1 MRKRITAGLLAV
13 VFCIIAILPAGC
25 SAQKGPSMVS
35 RGFERAVIDG
45 RQATRFVDSALA
57 AESETSGYLFSYYC
71 VDSSRI
77 VQYDSR
83 NVSDAR
89 LLLSLS
95 RGQTKSAPH
104 EVTTT
109 GTIVFSGEPDEKM
122 KDAVSAWAGADGSY
136 AVRSL
141 MGRGTFSFPQDER
154 SDRVS
159 YFIGVGFDEYAFRLQ
174 RYDVYQPRQGA
185 VGLAAEPEYR
195 QAGTVTVHAHIPK
208 QVVYCTAGKTANA

>member
-1 MRKRITAGLLAV
+1 MRKRITTGLLAV

-104 EVTTT
+104 GVTTT

-122 KDAVSAWAGADGSY
+122 KDAVSAWPEPTGGYAGPVAYGE
-136 AVRSL
+136 
-141 MGRGTFSFPQDER
+141 G
-154 SDRVS
+154 
-159 YFIGVGFDEYAFRLQ
+159 
-174 RYDVYQPRQGA
+174 DVFVPTR
-185 VGLAAEPEYR
+185 
-195 QAGTVTVHAHIPK
+195 
-208 QVVYCTAGKTANA
+208 

>member
-95 RGQTKSAPH
+95 RGQIKSAPH
-104 EVTTT
+104 GVTTT

-159 YFIGVGFDEYAFRLQ
+159 YFIRCRV
-174 RYDVYQPRQGA
+174 
-185 VGLAAEPEYR
+185 
-195 QAGTVTVHAHIPK
+195 
-208 QVVYCTAGKTANA
+208 

>member
-104 EVTTT
+104 GVTTT

-154 SDRVS
+154 SDRVY
-159 YFIGVGFDEYAFRLQ
+159 YFICVGFYE
-174 RYDVYQPRQGA
+174 
-185 VGLAAEPEYR
+185 
-195 QAGTVTVHAHIPK
+195 
-208 QVVYCTAGKTANA
+208 

>member
-1 MRKRITAGLLAV
+1 MRKRITTGLLAV

-45 RQATRFVDSALA
+45 RQATRFVDSVLA

-95 RGQTKSAPH
+95 RGQTK
-104 EVTTT
+104 
-109 GTIVFSGEPDEKM
+109 
-122 KDAVSAWAGADGSY
+122 DAVSAWAGADGSY

-141 MGRGTFSFPQDER
+141 IGRGTFSFPQDER

>member
-104 EVTTT
+104 GVTTT

-159 YFIGVGFDEYAFRLQ
+159 YFIGVGFDEYAFRD
-174 RYDVYQPRQGA
+174 R
-185 VGLAAEPEYR
+185 
-195 QAGTVTVHAHIPK
+195 K
-208 QVVYCTAGKTANA
+208 SVV